1 MRHIASGG
9 IGRVSLLRGENVS
22 RIERWGSVAGGAL
35 LLAYGIKQWRSGS
48 SPWLNMSA
56 AALPLLYRGIT
67 GHCPVYAAMGVSTAS
82 RSTRVALAG
91 RKGITVRESIRIH
104 RPVDELYQLWRRF
117 ENLPRFMSNL
127 LSVTEAADGR
137 SHWVAGGPAGQTVE
151 WDAEIINE
159 VPNKVIGW
167 RSLPNADVV
176 SAGSVNF
183 EPVRDRRSTQ
193 LTVHLQ
199 YAAPAGRLGATVAM
213 LFGREPSQMIRED
226 LHRLKEQLEAGEGY
240 SSSLM

>member
-1 MRHIASGG
+1 
-9 IGRVSLLRGENVS
+9 
-22 RIERWGSVAGGAL
+22 
-35 LLAYGIKQWRSGS
+35 
-48 SPWLNMSA
+48 
-56 AALPLLYRGIT
+56 
-67 GHCPVYAAMGVSTAS
+67 
-82 RSTRVALAG
+82 
-91 RKGITVRESIRIH
+91 
-104 RPVDELYQLWRRF
+104 
-117 ENLPRFMSNL
+117 
-127 LSVTEAADGR
+127 
-137 SHWVAGGPAGQTVE
+137 
-151 WDAEIINE
+151 
-159 VPNKVIGW
+159 
-167 RSLPNADVV
+167 V